1 MKTEAASLAAILN
14 MASLW
19 MRVLAVLAV
28 CVLGA
33 FFVHEEIA
41 WRQERARLT
50 EEIAA
55 ARKLVQEADTRQRQR
70 DAELH
75 AALEQIAQRKRAVQ
89 TPQEIVRELPRDLPL
104 PAPITLAAK
113 GTESA
118 RQRTEPGDAGQESS
132 ATTASRQESNSP
144 AQLPMEDLKPLFDF
158 VQDCKACQAELAG
171 ARGNLADE
179 RAKTSALTRERDA
192 ALRLARGGGFWRRAA
207 RAAKWFALGAAAGAI
222 AAKAVQ

>member
-1 MKTEAASLAAILN
+1 MT
-14 MASLW
+14 SLW
-19 MRVLAVLAV
+19 MRALAILAI

-55 ARKLVQEADTRQRQR
+55 ARKLVQEADARQRQR

-75 AALEQIAQRKRAVQ
+75 AALGQIALRKRAVQ

-104 PAPITLAAK
+104 PAPITLAAEGIASALFATAERSTK
-113 GTESA
+113 QASDPVDAARESRA
-118 RQRTEPGDAGQESS
+118 PS
-132 ATTASRQESNSP
+132 AAVAESNRP
-144 AQLPMEDLKPLFDF
+144 AQLPVEDLKPLFDF

-171 ARGNLADE
+171 TRGNLADE
-179 RAKTSALTRERDA
+179 RAKTAALTRERDA

-207 RAAKWFALGAAAGAI
+207 RAARWFALGAAAGAV
-222 AAKAVQ
+222 AAKAVR

>member
-1 MKTEAASLAAILN
+1 MN
-14 MASLW
+14 MAAWW
-19 MRVLAVLAV
+19 MRALAVLAV

-55 ARKLVQEADTRQRQR
+55 AHKLVQEADVRQRQR
-70 DAELH
+70 DV
-75 AALEQIAQRKRAVQ
+75 ALQEALGQIAQRKRAVQ

-104 PAPITLAAK
+104 PAPITLAAT
-113 GTESA
+113 GTASVPFAAAEQPSKQAAEPANAA
-118 RQRTEPGDAGQESS
+118 RDSS
-132 ATTASRQESNSP
+132 APRTASDGSNRP
-144 AQLPMEDLKPLFDF
+144 AQLPVEDLKPLFDF

-179 RAKTSALTRERDA
+179 RAKTAALIRERDD

-222 AAKAVQ
+222 AAQAAR

>member
-1 MKTEAASLAAILN
+1 
-14 MASLW
+14 
-19 MRVLAVLAV
+19 MRALAVLVV

-55 ARKLVQEADTRQRQR
+55 ARKLVQEADVRQRQR

-75 AALEQIAQRKRAVQ
+75 AALEQIALRKRAVQ
-89 TPQEIVRELPRDLPL
+89 TPQEIVRELPHDLPL

-113 GTESA
+113 GTASGLFATAERPTKQTSNPA
-118 RQRTEPGDAGQESS
+118 DTAQESRAPS
-132 ATTASRQESNSP
+132 TAVAESNRP
-144 AQLPMEDLKPLFDF
+144 AQLPVEDLKPLFDF

-179 RAKTSALTRERDA
+179 RAKTAALTRERDA

-207 RAAKWFALGAAAGAI
+207 RAAKWSALGAAAGAV
-222 AAKAVQ
+222 AAKAAR